1 MASDILTEV
10 KGLDLTAAGPV
21 VWGPVV
27 WGPVVVS
34 WGPVGVLSNVVS
46 VSAVPKVS
54 VSFSH

>member
-10 KGLDLTAAGPV
+10 KGLDLTAA
-21 VWGPVV
+21 
-27 WGPVVVS
+27 GPVVVS

>member
-21 VWGPVV
+21 VVS